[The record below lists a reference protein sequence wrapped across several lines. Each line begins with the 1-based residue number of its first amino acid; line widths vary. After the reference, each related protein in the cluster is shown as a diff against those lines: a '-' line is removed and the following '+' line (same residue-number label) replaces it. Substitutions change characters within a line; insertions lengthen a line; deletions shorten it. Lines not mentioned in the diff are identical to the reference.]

1 MQFKKENWKL
11 FQVIDPGLVRVFD
24 ARELELVLSGTIEID
39 IGDWRQNTEY
49 KGGYH
54 DEHIVIFWFWQA
66 IEQFSNSQRLLV
78 LQVGFEIFLY
88 SLLFFDW
95 HYLQFVTGTSS
106 VPCEGFS
113 ALRGSH
119 GPKKFTVEKW
129 GCPSSLPRAHTCF
142 NRLDLPPYPSFKVL
156 YHKLLT
162 AIEESS
168 AFGIE

>member
-1 MQFKKENWKL
+1 M
-11 FQVIDPGLVRVFD
+11 FD

-78 LQVGFEIFLY
+78 LQVCFGIFLN

-95 HYLQFVTGTSS
+95 HYL
-106 VPCEGFS
+106 
-113 ALRGSH
+113 
-119 GPKKFTVEKW
+119 
-129 GCPSSLPRAHTCF
+129 
-142 NRLDLPPYPSFKVL
+142 
-156 YHKLLT
+156 
-162 AIEESS
+162 
-168 AFGIE
+168 